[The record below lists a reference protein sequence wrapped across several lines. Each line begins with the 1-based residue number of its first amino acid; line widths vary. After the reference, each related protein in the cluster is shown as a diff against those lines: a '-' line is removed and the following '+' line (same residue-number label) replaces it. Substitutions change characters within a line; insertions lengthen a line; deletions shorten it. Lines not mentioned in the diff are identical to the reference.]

1 MNKYEMKS
9 HGPLMTNESVAT
21 DVFKKIMAMDPS
33 VNQVVIDM
41 RGIITMTTQCVKA
54 IFVRLYQELGY
65 SIYYQNI
72 LFENKSDTVSKL
84 ITSSIDEY
92 NKSLR

>member
-1 MNKYEMKS
+1 
-9 HGPLMTNESVAT
+9 
-21 DVFKKIMAMDPS
+21 MAMDPS

-72 LFENKSDTVSKL
+72 LFENKSDTVNTPHKIVVMPKTR
-84 ITSSIDEY
+84 ITEKSINMPVVEGLETNRLFY
-92 NKSLR
+92 EI

>member
-1 MNKYEMKS
+1 MNKYEMRP
-9 HGPLMTNESVAT
+9 HGPVMTNEEVAK
-21 DVFKKIMAMDPS
+21 DVFLKIMDMNPKE
-33 VNQVVIDM
+33 NQVTIDM

-72 LFENKSDTVSKL
+72 VIENKSNTVSKL
-84 ITSSIDEY
+84 IAGSIDEY
-92 NKSLR
+92 NKGLG